1 MAFSF
6 QFRDHIETKF
16 KDILLSL
23 EFQDLFVGEVATMTL
38 TKEGKW

>member
-6 QFRDHIETKF
+6 QFRDHI
-16 KDILLSL
+16 DQIQGYIIIM
-23 EFQDLFVGEVATMTL
+23 EFQDLFLVEVATMTL

>member
-6 QFRDHIETKF
+6 QFRDHIDQI

-23 EFQDLFVGEVATMTL
+23 EFQDLFLGEVATMTL